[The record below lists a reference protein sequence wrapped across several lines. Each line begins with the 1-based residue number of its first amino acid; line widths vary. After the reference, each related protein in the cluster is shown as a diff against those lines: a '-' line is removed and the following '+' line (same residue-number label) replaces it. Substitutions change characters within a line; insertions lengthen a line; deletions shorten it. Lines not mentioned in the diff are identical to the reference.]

1 MLELINITKKF
12 GNFTAVD
19 NLNLKINAGDFF
31 GFLGQNGA
39 GKTTTIKMI
48 AGLYTA
54 TSGRIIING
63 FDIAKEPIKAKR
75 LIGYIP
81 DQPFLY

>member
-12 GNFTAVD
+12 GSFTAVD
-19 NLNLKINAGDFF
+19 NLNLKVNAGDFF

-48 AGLYTA
+48 SGLYL
-54 TSGRIIING
+54 S
-63 FDIAKEPIKAKR
+63 
-75 LIGYIP
+75 LIHI
-81 DQPFLY
+81 